1 MKKIRLFIENF
12 LVYGVGGILGKAVH
26 FIMVPVVTRLM
37 PDSTYYGTYDLSNT
51 IISLGRTL
59 AVMGMYDAMYRMF
72 FEKEDEEF
80 KKEICSTSLL
90 FTIAASV
97 MVAFITILLKGQ
109 LAKYVLGNVEISSLV
124 YIVAVAIAAGA
135 INIIVSAPTRMQNNR
150 VLYLIMNTV
159 SPVVTYS
166 IAIPLLLKGYYIAA
180 LPLALLI
187 SSLVTALFFY
197 ISNKKWF
204 KIKKFCWRH
213 LKSMLLFA
221 VPLMFESLVYWV
233 FSSCD
238 RIMISHILNVGA
250 NGIYAVGSKLGYA
263 SQLIYMAFA
272 GGWQYFAF
280 STMKEDNQVQLN
292 SKIFEYLGIISFVS
306 SMFIFALSKFI
317 YELLF
322 EGDYVEG
329 YIVAPYLYLAP
340 LLLMLYQTA
349 GNQLLVI
356 KKTWPSMLMISGGAA
371 VNIGLNLCLIPR
383 MGIEGAAIA
392 TLSGY
397 VAAVIACVLILYRM
411 KLIVLSRRF
420 LISVGILVSFILI
433 WRLVVINNV
442 VFSVVLAAFGSF
454 VCALLYKTDLKQFI
468 SLIKAKEQIK
478 YGK

>member
-124 YIVAVAIAAGA
+124 YIVAAAIAVGA

>member
-124 YIVAVAIAAGA
+124 YIVAAAIAAGA

-442 VFSVVLAAFGSF
+442 VFSVVFAAFGSF

>member
-1 MKKIRLFIENF
+1 
-12 LVYGVGGILGKAVH
+12 
-26 FIMVPVVTRLM
+26 
-37 PDSTYYGTYDLSNT
+37 
-51 IISLGRTL
+51 
-59 AVMGMYDAMYRMF
+59 
-72 FEKEDEEF
+72 
-80 KKEICSTSLL
+80 
-90 FTIAASV
+90 
-97 MVAFITILLKGQ
+97 
-109 LAKYVLGNVEISSLV
+109 
-124 YIVAVAIAAGA
+124 
-135 INIIVSAPTRMQNNR
+135 
-150 VLYLIMNTV
+150 
-159 SPVVTYS
+159 
-166 IAIPLLLKGYYIAA
+166 
-180 LPLALLI
+180 
-187 SSLVTALFFY
+187 
-197 ISNKKWF
+197 
-204 KIKKFCWRH
+204 
-213 LKSMLLFA
+213 MLLFA

>member
-204 KIKKFCWRH
+204 KIKKICWCH

-272 GGWQYFAF
+272 GGWEYFAF